1 MKKFFITYTFFLL
14 FSLWTNDIFSQI
26 PDTLTADTLATDS
39 LVATTDTLDS
49 DSLKTSENSD
59 FKAPV
64 FYKAQDSIVFFLEDK
79 TTLFY
84 NNVEVK
90 YEDIDL
96 KSGKVKINWNTKIIE
111 AQGIKDSTDTLR
123 QTPVFKDKK
132 DVYYAEK
139 IKYNFETKK
148 GIIIYARTQ
157 QGEDVIYG
165 DTVKRNP
172 DKTFFIKDGVFTTC
186 DAQPPHFYIKSSKL
200 KIVPGK
206 KVISGPLLMYVGGI
220 PLPVILPFGY
230 FPQSQGRTSGIV
242 FPTFGESAQRGFFAR
257 QFGYYWGA
265 SDYFDAF
272 FNADLFTLGGW
283 RFGVISNYKK
293 RYALQGRIQLDYSLQ
308 KYNEKFDP
316 DYQEQKTFFIRWNH
330 NHTLTPNDKIQAN
343 VNAGSS
349 TFLQFNSY
357 QTTDYL
363 RTQLQSS
370 VTYQKRF
377 VRSPWNLTAGATHSQ
392 QLQTRDITISFP
404 NIFLARARWFP
415 FKSQKSLKKRWY
427 EKVGIAYSTNFTN
440 KLSVKDS
447 NLFLPTIGDSLQYG
461 LKQNTTTSMNLKI
474 LNYFTLSP
482 SLNFA
487 EIWYPW
493 EIEKS
498 YVLRDSSYVLE
509 NRRIYRFTPVR
520 DFRGNVNLAT
530 QVYGIF
536 QRSRKWAFRH
546 TLNPV
551 LGYSYKPDFSDPTWK
566 VYKKVVHPL
575 TSDTLIYS
583 KVEGGV
589 FGGPAAGEIS
599 ALNLA
604 LNNRYEV
611 KFLKS
616 EYAKGDSALPTNPKD
631 AYKYITLLDN
641 LGIFA
646 SYNFAADSMN
656 LSEIRFNAR
665 NYILNTFNTNINLSL
680 NPYALDSSG
689 RVINEFYWNTDK
701 KLGRWTNI
709 NITLGASLRNLH
721 EFFLASDTEKQTQKS
736 DYEEFAWKWDLNF
749 NYMFTYSRPA
759 FEIRRTQSLR
769 FGGNFSPT
777 PSWRLSFNSGYD
789 FNTKKLSF
797 TTLTL
802 HRDLHC
808 WEMNI
813 TVIPFGIR
821 KSYFLTLQVK
831 ASSLRDLKITK
842 RRDWQDRVSF

>member
-1 MKKFFITYTFFLL
+1 MWINFA
-14 FSLWTNDIFSQI
+14 FSQI
-26 PDTLTADTLATDS
+26 TDTLRTDTLKIDS
-39 LVATTDTLDS
+39 LVASTDTLVS
-49 DSLKTSENSD
+49 DTLKKQKSGD

-64 FYKAQDSIVFFLEDK
+64 FYKAQDSIVFFLDK
-79 TTLFY
+79 KNTLLY
-84 NNVEVK
+84 NKVEVK
-90 YEDIDL
+90 YEDTEL
-96 KSGKVKINWNTKIIE
+96 QAGKVKINWNTKIIE
-111 AQGIKDSTDTLR
+111 AEGIRDTSDSLR

-132 DVYYAEK
+132 DTYYAKK

-148 GIIIYARTQ
+148 GIIAEARTQ
-157 QGEDVIYG
+157 QGEDIVYG
-165 DTVKRNP
+165 EIVKRNP
-172 DKTFFIKDGVFTTC
+172 DKTFYIKDGIFTTC

-200 KIVPGK
+200 KIIPGK
-206 KVISGPLLMYVGGI
+206 KVISGPLLMYIGGI
-220 PLPVILPFGY
+220 PLPVIIPFGY

-272 FNADLFTLGGW
+272 FNADIFTLGGW
-283 RFGVISNYKK
+283 RIGVISNYTKK
-293 RYALQGRIQLDYSLQ
+293 YFLQGNIQIDYSLQ
-308 KYNEKFDP
+308 KYNERYDP
-316 DYQEQKTFFIRWNH
+316 DYQEQRTFFVRWNH
-330 NHTLTPNDKIQAN
+330 NQTLTPNDKIQAN

-363 RTQLQSS
+363 TTQLQSS

-392 QLQTRDITISFP
+392 QLQTRDVSISFP

-415 FKSQKSLKKRWY
+415 FKSSKSIKKRWY
-427 EKVGIAYSTNFTN
+427 EKIGIAYSSNFTN

-447 NLFLPTIGDSLQYG
+447 NLFLPTISDSLQYG
-461 LKQNTTTSMNLKI
+461 LKQNTTTSLNLKV

-493 EIEKS
+493 EIEKY

-509 NRRIYRFTPVR
+509 NRKIYGFTPVR
-520 DFRGNVNLAT
+520 NFQGNVNLTT

-536 QRSRKWAFRH
+536 QRSRRWAFRH

-551 LGYSYKPDFSDPTWK
+551 IGYSYKPDFSDPTWK
-566 VYKKVVHPL
+566 VYKQVVHPV

-583 KVEGGV
+583 KTEGGV
-589 FGGPAAGEIS
+589 FGSPTAGETS
-599 ALNLA
+599 SLNFS
-604 LNNRYEV
+604 LNNRYEA
-611 KFLKS
+611 KFLKP
-616 EYAKGDSALPTNPKD
+616 EYARGDSALPSNPKD

-646 SYNFAADSMN
+646 SYNFAADSLK
-656 LSEIRFNAR
+656 LSTIRINAR
-665 NYILNTFNTNINLSL
+665 NYILNTFNTNINLTL
-680 NPYALDSSG
+680 NPYALDSVG
-689 RVINEFYWNTDK
+689 RILNRFYWNTNK
-701 KLGRWTNI
+701 KIGRWTNI

-721 EFFLASDTEKQTQKS
+721 KFLIASEKENKKTKS
-736 DYEEFAWKWDLNF
+736 EYEAVDWKWDLNF
-749 NYMFTYSRPA
+749 NYIFTYSRPA
-759 FEIRRTQSLR
+759 FAINRTQSLR

-777 PSWRLSFNSGYD
+777 KNWRLSFNSGYD
-789 FNTKKLSF
+789 FTTKKLSF

-821 KSYFLTLQVK
+821 KSYFLTLRVK
-831 ASSLRDLKITK
+831 ASSLQDLKITK